1 MREALRGLDVTH
13 VFHENFYYVQGGGA
27 PRYCDEL
34 RPGREAMGAVS
45 ILLALVAGA
54 GMSFQVGANA
64 RLTHF
69 VGSPVRAALL
79 QFGVGIVLLGIL
91 SVLVFRPWPSN
102 STLGR
107 GPWWMWVGGLLG
119 AAYIIVSNVAS
130 PRIGAGAFVALVVAG
145 QTIAALVIDRFGW
158 VGFAERSLTPGR
170 IVGVVL
176 LVAGAALV
184 RLT

>member
-1 MREALRGLDVTH
+1 VSRTDGDIAANVER
-13 VFHENFYYVQGGGA
+13 GGGMA
-27 PRYCDEL
+27 GL
-34 RPGREAMGAVS
+34 S
-45 ILLALVAGA
+45 ILLALAAGV
-54 GMSFQVGANA
+54 GISFQVGANA

-79 QFGVGIVLLGIL
+79 QFAVGIVLLGIL
-91 SVLVFRPWPSN
+91 SLLVFRAWPTASR
-102 STLGR
+102 LAH

-119 AAYIIVSNVAS
+119 ASYILVSNVAS
-130 PRIGAGAFVALVVAG
+130 PRLGAGAFVAFVVAG
-145 QTIAALVIDRFGW
+145 QTVAALVIDRFGW